1 MTATIVYASRL
12 LRLPLVAADGATIGR
27 IDDIVFVPGGDGP
40 PRVVGFVALVQRRR
54 IFVNAARVGEI
65 AGDGVRMR
73 SGNID
78 VRNFEQRA
86 GELRARELFGRRAG
100 DAYVV
105 DIAIEP
111 VAGQLFAWQLL
122 NVALGH
128 RSRLRSRRN
137 PKVVSWRDTWYL
149 FDGGPLAA
157 EVAELRELHPSDAA
171 DRVRSMPTLRLK
183 QIVAAMDDEHLADVL
198 AELPDDEQV
207 GIIEGLGLER
217 AVAVIEHLDPD
228 DAADLLAEMPEDERM
243 QLLAAMDDEDATPV
257 RRLLSYGQ
265 KSAGGL
271 MTSDPLIL
279 PGYATVADAL
289 AVMRDDELEV
299 ALAAQVFVVEPPTST
314 PTGRFVGAVGFQRL
328 LREAPWMRLDACVA
342 DEPEFLRPDAPDD
355 EVSARLAAYD
365 LVAIAVCDE
374 AQRLIGAVTVDDVID
389 HMLPPTWRRVRRG
402 VSA

>member
-27 IDDIVFVPGGDGP
+27 IDDIVFVPSGDGP

-78 VRNFEQRA
+78 VRHFEQRG
-86 GELRARELFGRRAG
+86 GELRAREIFGRRAG

-111 VAGQLFAWQLL
+111 VPGQSFAWQLVS
-122 NVALGH
+122 VALGR
-128 RSRLRSRRN
+128 RSRLRGRRN

-171 DRVRSMPTLRLK
+171 DRVRSMPLARLK
-183 QIVAAMDDEHLADVL
+183 QITAAMDDEHLADVL

-207 GIIEGLGLER
+207 GIIEGLGMER

-228 DAADLLAEMPEDERM
+228 AAADLLAEMPEDERM

-279 PGYATVADAL
+279 PRHATVADAL

-314 PTGRFVGAVGFQRL
+314 PTGRFVGVVGFQRL
-328 LREAPWMRLDACVA
+328 LREAPWMRLDSCVD